1 LNNIFEKNVD
11 AHHAI
16 VSKRFKEEMNKL
28 MQGKE
33 KMRPTKKKQNVY
45 GGSISKIIVVKN
57 TLKKD
62 EMLQKTF
69 FEDMGLLIVRNNLPI

>member
-1 LNNIFEKNVD
+1 
-11 AHHAI
+11 
-16 VSKRFKEEMNKL
+16 MNKL

-33 KMRPTKKKQNVY
+33 KMWPTKKKQNVY
-45 GGSISKIIVVKN
+45 GGFISKRIVVKN

-69 FEDMGLLIVRNNLPI
+69 IEDMGLLIVICFLPI